1 MQYDSTANS
10 DGSPVNQEEIPRA
23 WWFAKEIPGEKDKKR
38 YEGLDE
44 TWSFLKE
51 TLEKE
56 KFDVVLGFSQGELS
70 SSRHLV
76 WDCLQSSS
84 YSSLGC

>member
-23 WWFAKEIPGEKDKKR
+23 WWFAKEVPGGEKDKRR

-44 TWSFLKE
+44 TWSLLKE

-56 KFDVVLGFSQGELS
+56 KFDVVLGFSQGEP
-70 SSRHLV
+70 SRCCHLV
-76 WDCLQSSS
+76 WERLKA
-84 YSSLGC
+84 